1 MPPDSNLRYR
11 EKPRTRTI
19 EVSIEE
25 WINNCPEKI
34 KGEIGTVVVE

>member
-1 MPPDSNLRYR
+1 MLPDSNVRYR

-25 WINNCPEKI
+25 WINNCPEEI
-34 KGEIGTVVVE
+34 KEEIGTAVVE